1 MRPSL
6 VTNHRVPLMIV
17 ILVSLASFLVG
28 STFTGGSHLSLLV
41 IPHSTVVWGLLMIGV
56 AVSAPV
62 VWRRGKT
69 ALGERGFE
77 SNLVPPG
84 EVLSVPFGPRTLIN
98 C

>member
-1 MRPSL
+1 
-6 VTNHRVPLMIV
+6 
-17 ILVSLASFLVG
+17 
-28 STFTGGSHLSLLV
+28 
-41 IPHSTVVWGLLMIGV
+41 MIGV

-84 EVLSVPFGPRTLIN
+84 EVLQRALAALEH
-98 C
+98 